1 MFSPHNHHRRREVNF
16 RRHIRSA
23 EFTRT
28 YEERSHPPSVAECG
42 TMHEEHV
49 SIDPDLMKAG
59 DHAGSTFYELER
71 FAQAALTPGAQPEV
85 TLEDGAFAVM
95 MGVGAQRSIEQGVPI
110 YWKDLIH
117 QVSAGR
123 DPVTGRPLRADPLLI
138 APTACY
144 SASSRPCEART
155 PPAARVQPVLGRP
168 AYSCGP
174 NLKGRPPDAC
184 TTALPNAVTYD
195 LYGNL
200 SMVRASKVHELIVY
214 FKIAPPP
221 HCHGGARLFAVGCD
235 KSMLQF
241 CGVLPQSSSGV
252 MAMSFARAWSRRD
265 RMRKAGVWLTNA
277 SQRQHS
283 ALVWPASLSY
293 VDTITI

>member
-110 YWKDLIH
+110 YWKDL
-117 QVSAGR
+117 
-123 DPVTGRPLRADPLLI
+123 
-138 APTACY
+138 
-144 SASSRPCEART
+144 
-155 PPAARVQPVLGRP
+155 
-168 AYSCGP
+168 
-174 NLKGRPPDAC
+174 
-184 TTALPNAVTYD
+184 
-195 LYGNL
+195 
-200 SMVRASKVHELIVY
+200 VHEYMNHLER
-214 FKIAPPP
+214 FTK
-221 HCHGGARLFAVGCD
+221 
-235 KSMLQF
+235 
-241 CGVLPQSSSGV
+241 
-252 MAMSFARAWSRRD
+252 
-265 RMRKAGVWLTNA
+265 
-277 SQRQHS
+277 
-283 ALVWPASLSY
+283 
-293 VDTITI
+293 